1 MKKQKKFL
9 LQLLIFSI
17 IVLSSCRVFATNIA
31 DYVGEMELSEEFQKY
46 LELSDEEKEKA
57 IMPRMYD
64 IPKNKKDVTNPL
76 KLARILG
83 STVDT
88 KYSLRDVIPA
98 NMVIKNQMNTNS
110 CWTFSSLG
118 MLESTLALMNYKN
131 GKSPVVYDFS
141 ERHMEYATSNVFK
154 DGINKNGFNRKVDS
168 GGNSYISTAYLTNGT
183 GAILESDMPFE
194 NNVDTIDLSK
204 IQNKKVQTQ
213 VNDTVDFPSYN
224 STEDKTQIKQQM
236 KEHIKNYGGIDAGIY
251 GASLNS
257 PCYNNKTGAIYCDNN
272 NYVINHAVQII
283 GWDDNYSKEN
293 FVENKRPQNN
303 GAWIIKNSWGTEF
316 VRYSLTEMKK
326 IMFDKF
332 KDDCIKNGWTS
343 AELIPDDTAKEF
355 FKDNGY
361 AIENNEAVLKI
372 GDDGFMYVSYE
383 DVNIYKQL
391 TGIINAQ
398 YGVNYENIYQYD
410 QYGGIGS
417 YPIKSSKAYLGTVF
431 NKKTIGNE
439 YLTQISVDSPETYTC
454 KVYVNPNGTS
464 KAKNDLQQ
472 VQLKSGET
480 ETFDAGYH
488 TIEFLNP
495 IKITGENFV
504 VVLEIK
510 GTQTSKISVMMEYN
524 YGEYYTSVPESNLGH
539 CWDNVTVEN
548 NKCFIATEDGFNV
561 NNWTDTSKMKQIT
574 NGGYPNFD
582 TTIKAFTTSNVLE
595 TIEIVTPPK
604 KTSYFVGED
613 FNSTGMI
620 VKAKYGNGKTEEITD
635 YKITNG
641 TNLSLGQTSV
651 TISYN
656 GKTTT
661 QAIEVIENSVTSVA
675 IKKAP
680 TKTEYSAG
688 DDFETTGMVIEVTYK
703 DGTTKE
709 ISNYTIKDGSNLKNG
724 QTSVTI
730 EFEEKTVTQAITVKA
745 NPVEKIEIKKEP
757 NKTNYVSGQNFD
769 TTGMVVEVTYE
780 NGKIRQVDDYTI
792 KDGTNLKTGQT
803 SVTITYEEKTVTQE
817 ITVVEKAVTGI
828 SVKSTP
834 TKTKYIQNKEELD
847 LTGGIIE
854 ITYNDDTKEE
864 MLMTSDEI
872 TISGFNN
879 QKLGTN
885 TITVT
890 YKGKTAQFNVE
901 INEEVKPQNSNFD
914 NMQGNITKMR
924 AYYFSN
930 SNTKEYTIISIE
942 LTDIVM
948 ASGNDSMEYYYYL
961 SSNPKETDIVDW
973 VKINSI
979 NKNDNKLSFEINTSD
994 ISNYEEISN
1003 EDNIYIYIKEVAGL
1017 NNMKQEKVTSSLKLE
1032 VDDIDIE
1039 KYIDGEK
1046 VADINSETIID
1057 TIPGENGDSSIA
1069 PEIFPKAGKGILML
1083 GIIFVFIIIGRITY
1097 VRYKD
1102 IEIK

>member
-88 KYSLRDVIPA
+88 KYSLKDVIPA
-98 NMVIKNQMNTNS
+98 NMVIKDQMNTGS

-118 MLESTLALMNYKN
+118 MLESTLALMDYKN

-154 DGINKNGFNRKVDS
+154 DGINKNGFNRKVGS
-168 GGNSYISTAYLTNGT
+168 GGGSYLFIPYLTNGT

-194 NNVDTIDLSK
+194 NNEDTIELSK

-213 VNDTVDFPSYN
+213 VNDTVDFPAYN

-251 GASLNS
+251 GASLS
-257 PCYNNKTGAIYCDNN
+257 DSLCYNKKTGAIYCDNDD
-272 NYVINHAVQII
+272 YVINHAVQII

-303 GAWIIKNSWGTEF
+303 GAWIIKNSWGTGGE
-316 VRYSLTEMKK
+316 RYSLTEMKK
-326 IMFDKF
+326 MIFDSN
-332 KDDCIKNGWTS
+332 KDVCIKNGWTS
-343 AELIPDDTAKEF
+343 AELIPDDTAKSF
-355 FKDNGY
+355 FEYLGY
-361 AIENNEAVLKI
+361 TIENNEAVLKI
-372 GDDGFMYVSYE
+372 GDNGFMYISYE
-383 DVNIYKQL
+383 DVNIYKEL
-391 TGIINAQ
+391 TGIMNAQ
-398 YGVNYENIYQYD
+398 YGIDYENIYQYD
-410 QYGGIGS
+410 QYGGMA
-417 YPIKSSKAYLGTVF
+417 KCTKLASKVYLGTVF
-431 NKKTIGNE
+431 NKKTTGNE
-439 YLTQISVDSPETYTC
+439 YLTQISVNSPETYTC

-464 KAKNDLQQ
+464 KSKNDLQQ

-504 VVLEIK
+504 VVLEID
-510 GTQTSKISVMMEYN
+510 GDQTEGISVMMEFN
-524 YGEYYTSVPESNLGH
+524 YREFFSGTEESIF
-539 CWDNVTVEN
+539 DNVTVEN
-548 NKCFIATEDGFNV
+548 NKCFIATEDEFNV
-561 NNWTDTSKMKQIT
+561 NNWTDTSKMQQIT
-574 NGGYPNFD
+574 NGGIPNSD

-595 TIEIVTPPK
+595 TIEIATPPK

-661 QAIEVIENSVTSVA
+661 QAIEVIENSVTSIT
-675 IKKAP
+675 IKNVP
-680 TKTEYSAG
+680 SKTEYYAG
-688 DDFETTGMVIEVTYK
+688 DDFETTGMVIEATYK

-730 EFEEKTVTQAITVKA
+730 EFEEKTVTQSITVKA

-769 TTGMVVEVTYE
+769 TTGMVVEATYE
-780 NGKIRQVDDYTI
+780 NGKIRQVEDYTI

-961 SSNPKETDIVDW
+961 SSNPKEIDIVDW

-1017 NNMKQEKVTSSLKLE
+1017 NNMKQEKVTSSLQLE

-1039 KYIDGEK
+1039 EYIDGEK

-1057 TIPGENGDSSIA
+1057 TTPGENGDNSIA

-1083 GIIFVFIIIGRITY
+1083 GIIFIFIIIGRITY